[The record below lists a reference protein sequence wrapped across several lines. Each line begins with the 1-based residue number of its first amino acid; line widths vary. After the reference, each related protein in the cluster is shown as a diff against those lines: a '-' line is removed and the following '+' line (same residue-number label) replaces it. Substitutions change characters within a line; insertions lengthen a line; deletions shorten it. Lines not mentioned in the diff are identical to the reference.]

1 MEEIDLLDTSWIE
14 SYEDEEK
21 YYTMFYPESNKSIK
35 TNILYI
41 NKGKELEKIKE
52 RKLELSEDNMLKK
65 DDFLKK
71 TNLYNFI

>member
-41 NKGKELEKIKE
+41 NKGKGIRKNKRKE
-52 RKLELSEDNMLKK
+52 SR
-65 DDFLKK
+65 
-71 TNLYNFI
+71 II

>member
-41 NKGKELEKIKE
+41 NKEKELEKIKE
-52 RKLELSEDNMLKK
+52 RKVELFEDNMLKK
-65 DDFLKK
+65 RGLFKI
-71 TNLYNFI
+71 N

>member
-41 NKGKELEKIKE
+41 NKGKELLLLILFSVK
-52 RKLELSEDNMLKK
+52 S
-65 DDFLKK
+65 
-71 TNLYNFI
+71 Y

>member
-41 NKGKELEKIKE
+41 NT
-52 RKLELSEDNMLKK
+52 
-65 DDFLKK
+65 DFSVL
-71 TNLYNFI
+71 

>member
-41 NKGKELEKIKE
+41 NKGKI
-52 RKLELSEDNMLKK
+52 
-65 DDFLKK
+65 
-71 TNLYNFI
+71 NFITLNTNVSLSYLE